1 MARLPGGD
9 GSDDF
14 FSRWELSATVYVHRL
29 CVADVCAFFFSD
41 MRAEEATVPRS
52 HVVCWCIEE

>member
-1 MARLPGGD
+1 MI
-9 GSDDF
+9 F
-14 FSRWELSATVYVHRL
+14 LSMGVVGYS
-29 CVADVCAFFFSD
+29 VCASTMCCRRVCAFFSD